1 MDVYEAMAKR
11 KTIRDFAAAEIGADV
26 VRRLIEAGLT
36 APSHNHLREWHF
48 IVLQERSKRKEL
60 LEQTVKS
67 RNKDEATKIVDA
79 WGMTDEEQRRMYIDA
94 IPKQLSMLM
103 EAGCLIVPCFRQR
116 TALLQPEALSSLNAF
131 ASMWCCIENILVAA
145 ASEGIFGVTRIPMQE
160 EGLTIKRLL
169 GVPED
174 YEIPCTIALGYPT
187 ATAERTAQKEIH
199 VDERI
204 HANAW

>member
-1 MDVYEAMAKR
+1 MATR
-11 KTIRDFAAAEIGADV
+11 KTIRDLDAIAIGGDV

-48 IVLQERSKRKEL
+48 IVLQDKSKRKEL

-67 RNKDEATKIVDA
+67 RNKDEATTIVDA

-94 IPKQLSMLM
+94 IPKQSSMLM
-103 EAGCLIVPCFRQR
+103 DAGCLIIPCFRQR
-116 TALLQPEALSSLNAF
+116 TALLQPKTLSSLNAF

-145 ASEGIFGVTRIPMQE
+145 ASEGIFGVTRIPFEDERETM
-160 EGLTIKRLL
+160 KRFL
-169 GVPED
+169 GIPKD
-174 YEIPCTIALGYPT
+174 HEIPCTIALGHPT
-187 ATAERTAQKEIH
+187 ATAERTTQNEIH